1 MPCDYIGS
9 NTTSVRN
16 LCGLLICL
24 LNTSFDMNIYDF
36 FKPKSQQRPSM
47 RNVKHTQLL
56 ANHSRGRL
64 LPSLQSSTPI
74 QTEPSDWG
82 GGQNR
87 TENSLLLQNDDVF
100 I

>member
-1 MPCDYIGS
+1 
-9 NTTSVRN
+9 
-16 LCGLLICL
+16 
-24 LNTSFDMNIYDF
+24 
-36 FKPKSQQRPSM
+36 M

-56 ANHSRGRL
+56 ANHSSGRL

-74 QTEPSDWG
+74 QTEPSDGGGG